1 MLMKK
6 LLEGVIKK
14 YKNDT
19 TFLQN
24 SYAKLKE
31 YAELES

>member
-1 MLMKK
+1 MIMKK

-14 YKNDT
+14 YQTDT
-19 TFLQN
+19 TFLQ
-24 SYAKLKE
+24 SAYVKLKE